1 MITLGLTG
9 SIAMGK
15 STAAT
20 HFRRQGVRV
29 YDADATIHKMLNRG
43 GCAVS
48 TVNQAFPGVAL
59 DGIIDRKALGDLVFS
74 DKKALTT
81 LESILHPLVKA
92 KEIKFLKKANR
103 DHQNLVV
110 LEIPLLFETER
121 QSEYDF
127 VACVSSPPFIQ
138 YCRAMRRANMTL
150 EKFKFICKNQ
160 LPNSEKCQRS
170 DFIIHSGLS
179 KSFSLKIVQQI
190 IAKIRKKGIIKNA

>member
-81 LESILHPLVKA
+81 LESIL
-92 KEIKFLKKANR
+92 
-103 DHQNLVV
+103 
-110 LEIPLLFETER
+110 
-121 QSEYDF
+121 
-127 VACVSSPPFIQ
+127 
-138 YCRAMRRANMTL
+138 
-150 EKFKFICKNQ
+150 
-160 LPNSEKCQRS
+160 NSIDC
-170 DFIIHSGLS
+170 
-179 KSFSLKIVQQI
+179 
-190 IAKIRKKGIIKNA
+190 N